1 MEVEFHPKSTFRKLR
16 TKRFSYRFACP
27 IYLSRTKSD
36 FVPTTISNIMN
47 YWIHSRKNSRK
58 CYPKWDSNPGPLVF
72 KSWIRIP
79 VRGYCQ
85 ACDLFRMVEVICY
98 LRKNCNNWRIR
109 NEPKSCLWYEEMQ
122 FFNFKSSSKP
132 GRDIFSS
139 TKSQNNAKCLSR
151 LITSKCLKILQKIS
165 FLPSKIVIRVSF

>member
-1 MEVEFHPKSTFRKLR
+1 MSNLLIKDKIGFR
-16 TKRFSYRFACP
+16 SYDNFEH
-27 IYLSRTKSD
+27 
-36 FVPTTISNIMN
+36 NIMN
-47 YWIHSRKNSRK
+47 YWIHNRKYSRK

-132 GRDIFSS
+132 GRDIFLQQNPKTMPNVIQDSS
-139 TKSQNNAKCLSR
+139 HQSVWKFYNKSQFNRQKLCLE
-151 LITSKCLKILQKIS
+151 
-165 FLPSKIVIRVSF
+165 FLFKVF